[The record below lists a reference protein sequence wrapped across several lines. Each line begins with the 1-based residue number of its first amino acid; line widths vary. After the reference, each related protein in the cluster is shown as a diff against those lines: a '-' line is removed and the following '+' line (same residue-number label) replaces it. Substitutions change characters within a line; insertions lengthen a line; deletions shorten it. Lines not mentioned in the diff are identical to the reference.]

1 MPVLFSSESNLSVT
15 EQMLAEAGSGRPGPD
30 SQAYSLTD
38 LKPEHTYKLLDLPS
52 GTILKLASML
62 GVKDVRDLMDK
73 LWRADNEDDLG
84 TLGGGINFL
93 NQRVIMAAYPG
104 GAAPEFMDSLSL
116 SMTNFIILWQALYNY
131 LKQGDREARI
141 EWSETVGLDS
151 LPRGRRIPF
160 LLAYDWL
167 SMMLMLV
174 DSYMEKVMDRRA
186 VAPPDDLPLP
196 VVAIQP
202 EGESDEEGELL
213 GYAVGIHK
221 PGQTDY
227 EIWLRLL
234 FSGEVDFYFVPLW
247 DESEHLQKL
256 IDNLADLEAE
266 SRSTIL
272 NISSSWKMMPKPA
285 GDAIE
290 ADLSS
295 IVGADSTGLTPDV
308 LARYRFGFPERF
320 IRRFIS

>member
-1 MPVLFSSESNLSVT
+1 MPVLFFNESNLSVT
-15 EQMLAEAGSGRPGPD
+15 EQMLAEVSAGKD
-30 SQAYSLTD
+30 SDKQAYKLNK

-62 GVKDVRDLMDK
+62 GIKDIRDLMER
-73 LWRADNEDDLG
+73 LWRADSEDDLG
-84 TLGGGINFL
+84 TLGNGINFL

-116 SMTNFIILWQALYNY
+116 SMSNFIILWQALYNY
-131 LKQGDREARI
+131 LKQGDREVQI
-141 EWSETVGLDS
+141 EWSETVALDS
-151 LPRGRRIPF
+151 LPRGHRIPF

-174 DSYMEKVMDRRA
+174 DSYMEKIKDRKTDTLA
-186 VAPPDDLPLP
+186 EDLHLP
-196 VVAIQP
+196 VVSIQP

-227 EIWLRLL
+227 EIWLRLF

-247 DESEHLQKL
+247 DESLHLQK
-256 IDNLADLEAE
+256 IVDNLADLEAE
-266 SRSTIL
+266 SRSTIVD
-272 NISSSWKMMPKPA
+272 ISSSWKLLPEMGGGGA
-285 GDAIE
+285 ETDI
-290 ADLSS
+290 SS
-295 IVGADSTGLTPDV
+295 ILNAESKNFTPDV
-308 LARYRFGFPERF
+308 LVRYRFGFPERF
-320 IRRFIS
+320 IS